1 VHLKAE
7 GSKTAGRSRRCK
19 EVSMKIAMTKM
30 LTAIALICAMN
41 PVIGYAQTKERA
53 KLIEEAKKEAKVMVY
68 VSSNAS
74 DARAL
79 EAAFEKKYPFVN
91 MEFYSS
97 GKDALLTRYMLEART
112 SSYLA
117 DVYQSSVFPIMNLAE
132 KGLLAKY
139 YSPERDGYIDALRD
153 KDGYWHATYLNAVT
167 MAYNSRM
174 LKPDEVPGSY
184 QELLQPKWKGK
195 MGFVLSHTEWYFAML
210 QSMG

>member
-1 VHLKAE
+1 MKMNIKITLAMLAAL
-7 GSKTAGRSRRCK
+7 TFANAG
-19 EVSMKIAMTKM
+19 IAR
-30 LTAIALICAMN
+30 
-41 PVIGYAQTKERA
+41 AQTKERA
-53 KLIEEAKKEAKVMVY
+53 KLIEDAKKEGKVMVY

-97 GKDALLTRYMLEART
+97 GKDALLTRYLLEART
-112 SSYLA
+112 GSNLA

-139 YSPERDGYIDALRD
+139 YSPERDGYIETLRD
-153 KDGYWHATYLNAVT
+153 MDGYWHATYLNAVT

-174 LKPDEVPGSY
+174 LKPNEVPNSY
-184 QELLQPKWKGK
+184 Q
-195 MGFVLSHTEWYFAML
+195 
-210 QSMG
+210 